1 MMTNG
6 DKKIIPGEVMQ
17 IPLDEWVLDIL
28 AKQKE
33 MLRAMNHGKVFECT
47 HGEIVI
53 NMHEGHVQSI
63 SVKNRT
69 YQHTS
74 SGSGLPRVLP

>member
-1 MMTNG
+1 MTNG

-33 MLRAMNHGKVFECT
+33 MLRAMNNGNVFDCQHGKIT
-47 HGEIVI
+47 I
-53 NMHEGHVQSI
+53 NMHEGHVQTI
-63 SVKNRT
+63 MVENRT
-69 YQHTS
+69 YQHVS
-74 SGSGLPRVLP
+74 SSSKLPRVLP